1 MGKPNGSPCRIM
13 VKIVQRVRKRMVRR
27 SQKMK
32 AQNQKGKMKIIM
44 KLSLVKVTT
53 TKLSN
58 QWRTSRS

>member
-1 MGKPNGSPCRIM
+1 M

-53 TKLSN
+53 TKLAN